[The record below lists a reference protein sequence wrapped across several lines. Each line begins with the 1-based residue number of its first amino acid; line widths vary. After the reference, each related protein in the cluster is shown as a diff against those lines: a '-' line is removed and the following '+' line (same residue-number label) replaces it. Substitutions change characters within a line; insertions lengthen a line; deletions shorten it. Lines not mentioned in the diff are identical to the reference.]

1 MYFQKKRCIAM
12 LLAGGQGS
20 RLKVLIRFFVDGV
33 QYAEQWE
40 TKIDNNDSWPFN
52 KPHFII
58 LNLAIGGTMGG
69 SVDDAIFNVP
79 RIMYV
84 DYVRVYQR
92 TEK

>member
-1 MYFQKKRCIAM
+1 
-12 LLAGGQGS
+12 
-20 RLKVLIRFFVDGV
+20 VDGV

-40 TKIDNNDSWPFN
+40 AKIDNNDSWPFN